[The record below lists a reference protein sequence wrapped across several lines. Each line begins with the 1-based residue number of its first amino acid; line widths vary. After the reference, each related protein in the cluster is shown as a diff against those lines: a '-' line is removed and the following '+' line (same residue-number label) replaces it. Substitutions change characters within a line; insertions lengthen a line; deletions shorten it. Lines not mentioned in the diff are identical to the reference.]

1 MRSYGDVS
9 NFMSGPDADR
19 VKVLVPLDG
28 SQHAEVALDYLDALS
43 PLGSLD
49 VHLIAVVD
57 DTHDEPAERLDTQQ
71 TLYEAY
77 LHERAAR
84 PHAGLAECETLV
96 VQGSP
101 AAAIL
106 EEADRIDA
114 KLLIISSH
122 SRAGIQRWRLGSVAD
137 KVVRSINCD
146 TLVIGSGVEH
156 AAAKISKILLPL
168 DGSDLAEQAGTTAR
182 RLADAF
188 GAELHLVRV
197 VSPTSLAGGDISG
210 MGYASAE
217 LYEAVLE
224 GAEEYVKQ
232 AKEQMSATHAV
243 SMLGAPADSLLT
255 YIDQHGIDLVVMTS
269 HGRSGVLRTALGSVT
284 DRLLGGHAPVLVVRS
299 KG

>member
-9 NFMSGPDADR
+9 DFMSGPDANR

-28 SQHAEVALDYLDALS
+28 SQRAEVALDHLAALS

-57 DTHDEPAERLDTQQ
+57 DTQDEPAERLETQR

-77 LHERAAR
+77 LHERAGAL
-84 PHAGLAECETLV
+84 HDGLAGCETLV
-96 VQGSP
+96 VQGAP

-122 SRAGIQRWRLGSVAD
+122 SRSGIQRWRLGSVAD
-137 KVVRSINCD
+137 KVVRAITCD

-156 AAAKISKILLPL
+156 AAARIRKILLPL
-168 DGSDLAEQAGTTAR
+168 DGSELAEQAGATAM
-182 RLADAF
+182 RLVEAF
-188 GAELHLVRV
+188 GAELHLVRIV
-197 VSPTSLAGGDISG
+197 PTTALVGGDISG
-210 MGYASAE
+210 MGYSSPE
-217 LYEAVLE
+217 LYDAIIE
-224 GAEEYVKQ
+224 GAEAYIQQ
-232 AKEQMSATHAV
+232 AKEQMSATKAV
-243 SMLGAPADSLLT
+243 TMMGAPADSLLT
-255 YIDQHGIDLVVMTS
+255 YIDDNSIDLVVMTS

-284 DRLLGGHAPVLVVRS
+284 DRMLGGHAPVFVVRN
-299 KG
+299 K

>member
-9 NFMSGPDADR
+9 DFMSGADADR

-28 SQHAEVALDYLDALS
+28 SQHAELALDYLDALS

-49 VHLIAVVD
+49 VHLLAVVD
-57 DTHDEPAERLDTQQ
+57 NTHDEPAEHLDTQR
-71 TLYEAY
+71 TLFEAY

-84 PHAGLAECETLV
+84 LHDGLAECETRV
-96 VQGSP
+96 VQGAP
-101 AAAIL
+101 AAAII

-114 KLLIISSH
+114 ALVIISSH

-137 KVVRSINCD
+137 KVVRAVSCD

-156 AAAKISKILLPL
+156 AASKISKILLPL
-168 DGSDLAEQAGTTAR
+168 DGSDLAEEAGATAR

-197 VSPTSLAGGDISG
+197 VSPTSLTSTDVTG

-217 LYEAVLE
+217 LYEAVIE
-224 GAEEYVKQ
+224 GAEAYVSE
-232 AKEQMSATHAV
+232 AREHLAATRAV
-243 SMLGAPADSLLT
+243 SMMGAPADSLLT
-255 YIDQHGIDLVVMTS
+255 YIDEQGIDLVVMTS
-269 HGRSGVLRTALGSVT
+269 HGRSGVMRSALGSVT
-284 DRLLGGHAPVLVVRS
+284 DRMLGGHAPVLVVRS
-299 KG
+299 